1 MFKSIKNSLF
11 KGRVEDPK
19 RLEKWI
25 RKSIWQDV
33 NMNPKNLN
41 LDLDFK
47 YLSKL
52 LEFIGKESQ
61 SNTAS
66 KTDLIVD
73 EGGGSTARDDEGSA
87 YDPVKII
94 TGILV
99 KVMFESGPDSI
110 QWSVDVEEGM
120 TTATAP
126 GPGSNNQMAS
136 RASRE
141 IHQILCLTLWKSLC
155 LQSDQN
161 IMLRTFGLDLN
172 HFIQLVSLLHT

>member
-11 KGRVEDPK
+11 KGREKDPK

-33 NMNPKNLN
+33 IVDRAKNLN
-41 LDLDFK
+41 LDLDIK
-47 YLSKL
+47 YVSKL
-52 LEFIGKESQ
+52 LEFIGKESH

-66 KTDLIVD
+66 KTDLNAV
-73 EGGGSTARDDEGSA
+73 EASTAARDEKKSVF
-87 YDPVKII
+87 DPVKII
-94 TGILV
+94 SKILV
-99 KVMFESGPDSI
+99 KVLFEAGPDSI
-110 QWSVDVEEGM
+110 QWSTDIGM
-120 TTATAP
+120 KDDTTAS
-126 GPGSNNQMAS
+126 GSNHQLAS

-161 IMLRTFGLDLN
+161 IMLGAFGLDLN
-172 HFIQLVSLLHT
+172 HFIQLVSLHIE

>member
-52 LEFIGKESQ
+52 FEFFSRFLAVIFAGTINA
-61 SNTAS
+61 SN
-66 KTDLIVD
+66 DL
-73 EGGGSTARDDEGSA
+73 
-87 YDPVKII
+87 
-94 TGILV
+94 
-99 KVMFESGPDSI
+99 
-110 QWSVDVEEGM
+110 
-120 TTATAP
+120 
-126 GPGSNNQMAS
+126 
-136 RASRE
+136 
-141 IHQILCLTLWKSLC
+141 
-155 LQSDQN
+155 
-161 IMLRTFGLDLN
+161 
-172 HFIQLVSLLHT
+172 LLK